1 LNSVTSAI
9 CSVFIFKI
17 VDSCVDQGV
26 GESKHAYNERL
37 TYLLGF
43 ALLWNG
49 IGRCLFSFLTK
60 KIADYMNCFQ
70 FCYFSALCCVASII
84 FGTASYCLSS
94 LILCCIFTFL
104 IGVSY
109 ATTRNSC
116 NLLLKEV
123 FKNDLDLIGINYFVS
138 SMSFIANVVVITVL
152 TKISISLCLLAYFAI
167 TIYCAYCTRKL
178 PFTKGKR
185 LNS

>member
-1 LNSVTSAI
+1 MNQES
-9 CSVFIFKI
+9 
-17 VDSCVDQGV
+17 
-26 GESKHAYNERL
+26 GESQYDYNERL

-60 KIADYMNCFQ
+60 KINDYLNCFQ
-70 FCYFSALCCVASII
+70 FCYFSALCCVASTLV
-84 FGTASYCLSS
+84 GAASYYFSS
-94 LILCCIFTFL
+94 LLLCCIFTFL

-116 NLLLKEV
+116 NILLKEL

-138 SMSFIANVVVITVL
+138 SMSFIANVVIITVL
-152 TKISISLCLLAYFAI
+152 TKISIGLCLFAYFLI
-167 TIYCAYCTRKL
+167 TIYCAYCTKK
-178 PFTKGKR
+178 FTIIKE
-185 LNS
+185 NI